1 VSDAPLAESERRVV
15 LFALMAV
22 FLLGALDN
30 TVVATAMPRIIE
42 QLHGFRLYAW
52 VTTAYLLTSTVMVPV
67 YGSLSDL
74 YGRKP
79 ILLTGVAARESGR
92 LDRNRLD
99 QVR

>member
-1 VSDAPLAESERRVV
+1 MSVAPLTKSERRAI

-42 QLHGFRLYAW
+42 RLQGFRLYAW

-67 YGSLSDL
+67 YGSLSAS
-74 YGRKP
+74 
-79 ILLTGVAARESGR
+79 TGESR
-92 LDRNRLD
+92 FCSRAWCSSW
-99 QVR
+99 VRASVD